1 MISESACISVIIPCY
16 NVQSYIID
24 CLDSVIN
31 QSCLPKEIICI
42 DDGSTDDTLLILQQ
56 YASTYGFIKIIQQT
70 NHGVSI
76 ARNKGFEIATGD
88 YIFFLDSDDILNTN
102 LFSKFKLLLNSEPNL
117 EFFYFDHTS
126 FENDEKYPTS
136 NQIKSIDT
144 ALFQSGTSLLS
155 YLLERKN
162 YSGVVWRY
170 IFKRDLFEK
179 KFIGK
184 FHEDHLVSLSLISKA
199 KIACY
204 CMTKHAYFHRIRIS
218 SLSAQ
223 KSDYLY
229 VDTLKNILIECI
241 KIINELPLSNIAKRN
256 YILVMNVTYLESLL
270 KSNQIIDQEKK
281 ESIIKDL
288 GLLKILI
295 RIYINNKPNVFKNIC
310 YLLKYIKQNPCS
322 ISKKKALLKC
332 ALTKQYPSLN
342 IKNNYI
348 EYSTLH
354 NL

>member
-1 MISESACISVIIPCY
+1 M
-16 NVQSYIID
+16 
-24 CLDSVIN
+24 
-31 QSCLPKEIICI
+31 
-42 DDGSTDDTLLILQQ
+42 
-56 YASTYGFIKIIQQT
+56 
-70 NHGVSI
+70 
-76 ARNKGFEIATGD
+76 
-88 YIFFLDSDDILNTN
+88 
-102 LFSKFKLLLNSEPNL
+102 
-117 EFFYFDHTS
+117 
-126 FENDEKYPTS
+126 
-136 NQIKSIDT
+136 
-144 ALFQSGTSLLS
+144 
-155 YLLERKN
+155 
-162 YSGVVWRY
+162 
-170 IFKRDLFEK
+170 
-179 KFIGK
+179 
-184 FHEDHLVSLSLISKA
+184 
-199 KIACY
+199 
-204 CMTKHAYFHRIRIS
+204 
-218 SLSAQ
+218 SAQ

-322 ISKKKALLKC
+322 ISTKKALLKC